1 VKREPTLCE
10 NRKRWGIR
18 GNSRAEKIKTR
29 ESDAPGDSPGASP
42 LSVDDY
48 RRFLFE
54 RYTFRVITRLEE
66 INVHIAK
73 WIGGL
78 CGSAVLLWAAL
89 YQFNSALASGT
100 EQEQKGDSPAL
111 TIYNQ
116 QFAVVRQKLPLD
128 LRSGVNHIQVTDITA
143 HLEPDSVILRPLDP
157 SRHLQILEQ
166 NYRNDPVS
174 QQLLLSL
181 YEGKTIDF
189 LETDKDGTARTV
201 PGKIIRSGYVPHY
214 AALQTYSPQY
224 AAQQAAVAQGS
235 EQPVIEVNGKLQ
247 FSLPGQPLFPALAD
261 DTVLKPTLSWEL
273 LSDKPGAILAEF
285 SYVTG
290 GMNWEASYNVIA
302 PLKSNVLELV
312 GWVTLDNQSGKTF
325 RDARLKLMA
334 GDVNKVPPPMAM
346 VMGRAGAA
354 AFGVGGGQFGPP
366 VTEKAFDEYHLYT
379 LEHPTTLHDRE
390 TKQVEMVRAAGIQSK
405 TLYVY
410 DGLKVEQ
417 NYQNWPMESIRQQES
432 YGILCNP
439 KVWVMQEFKN
449 SSENHLGMPLPK
461 GRVRFY
467 RRDDDGQLEF
477 TGENDIDH
485 TAKDETIRLYTGN
498 AFDMTG
504 ERSRTDYRADFNA
517 RWLDESF
524 EIKLRNHKSEPAEV
538 RIVEHL
544 YRWTNWDIIKNS
556 EPFKKLDSRS
566 MESLVQIPAG
576 GEKTV
581 SYKVHYSW

>member
-1 VKREPTLCE
+1 MRIVQQIGSWCLC
-10 NRKRWGIR
+10 
-18 GNSRAEKIKTR
+18 
-29 ESDAPGDSPGASP
+29 
-42 LSVDDY
+42 
-48 RRFLFE
+48 
-54 RYTFRVITRLEE
+54 
-66 INVHIAK
+66 
-73 WIGGL
+73 
-78 CGSAVLLWAAL
+78 AVLLWGL
-89 YQFNSALASGT
+89 PLQFGQAFASDA
-100 EQEQKGDSPAL
+100 EAELRGDSPAL

-128 LRSGVNHIQVTDITA
+128 LRSGVNHLQVTDITA
-143 HLEPDSVILRPLDP
+143 HLEPDSVILRSLDTG
-157 SRHLQILEQ
+157 RHLQILEQ

-201 PGKIIRSGYVPHY
+201 QGKIIRSGYVPHY
-214 AALQTYSPQY
+214 AAFQSYGPQY

-273 LSDKPGAILAEF
+273 LTDKPGTTSAEF

-302 PLKSNVLELV
+302 PPKSNVLELV

-325 RDARLKLMA
+325 HDARVKLMA
-334 GDVNKVPPPMAM
+334 GDVNKVPPP
-346 VMGRAGAA
+346 GAA
-354 AFGVGGGQFGPP
+354 VFGSAGMVQAGIGGGQFGPP
-366 VTEKAFDEYHLYT
+366 VTEKTFDEYHLYT

-405 TLYVY
+405 TVYIY
-410 DGLKVEQ
+410 DGFRVEQ
-417 NYQNWPMESIRQQES
+417 NYQNWPLESIRQQES
-432 YGILCNP
+432 YGILFNP

-449 SSENHLGMPLPK
+449 STENHLGMPLPK

-485 TAKDETIRLYTGN
+485 TPKDETIRLYTGN

-504 ERSRTDYRADFNA
+504 ERTRTDYRSDFNA
-517 RWLDESF
+517 RWIDESF
-524 EIKLRNHKSEPAEV
+524 EIKVRNHKSEPVDV

-544 YRWTNWDIIKNS
+544 YRWTSWDILKNS
-556 EPFKKLDSRS
+556 ESFKKLDNRTI
-566 MESLVQIPAG
+566 EFLVQVPAD
-576 GEKTV
+576 GEKAV
-581 SYKVHYSW
+581 NYKVHYAW

>member
-1 VKREPTLCE
+1 VPFQFDRVF
-10 NRKRWGIR
+10 
-18 GNSRAEKIKTR
+18 A
-29 ESDAPGDSPGASP
+29 SDA
-42 LSVDDY
+42 
-48 RRFLFE
+48 
-54 RYTFRVITRLEE
+54 EE
-66 INVHIAK
+66 ELRAN
-73 WIGGL
+73 
-78 CGSAVLLWAAL
+78 
-89 YQFNSALASGT
+89 
-100 EQEQKGDSPAL
+100 SPAL

-128 LRSGVNHIQVTDITA
+128 LRSGVNHVQVTDITA
-143 HLEPDSVILRPLDP
+143 HLEPDSVVLRSLENN
-157 SRHLQILEQ
+157 RRLQILEQ

-189 LETDKDGTARTV
+189 QEIDKDGNARTV
-201 PGKIIRSGYVPHY
+201 QGKIIRSGYVPHY
-214 AALQTYSPQY
+214 TAFQSYGPQY
-224 AAQQAAVAQGS
+224 AAQQTAVAQGS
-235 EQPVIEVNGKLQ
+235 EQPVIEVGGKLQ

-273 LSDKPGAILAEF
+273 LTDKPGATSAEF

-302 PLKSNVLELV
+302 PPKSNVLELV

-334 GDVNKVPPPMAM
+334 GDVNKVPPPGF
-346 VMGRAGAA
+346 VVSAGAG
-354 AFGVGGGQFGPP
+354 FGMAGGTLGGLYGPP
-366 VTEKAFDEYHLYT
+366 VTEKTFDEYHLYT

-405 TLYVY
+405 TVYVY
-410 DGLKVEQ
+410 DGFKVEQ

-432 YGILCNP
+432 YGTLSNP

-449 SSENHLGMPLPK
+449 SSDNHLGMPLPK

-477 TGENDIDH
+477 TGENNIDH
-485 TAKDETIRLYTGN
+485 TPKDETIRLYTGN
-498 AFDMTG
+498 AFDITG
-504 ERSRTDYRADFNA
+504 ERTRTQYAADFNA
-517 RWLDESF
+517 RWIDESF
-524 EIKLRNHKSEPAEV
+524 EIKVRNHKSDPVEV

-544 YRWTNWDIIKNS
+544 YRWTSWDIIKNS
-556 EPFKKLDSRS
+556 DPFKKLDSRTV
-566 MESLVQIPAG
+566 EFLVQIPPD

-581 SYKVHYSW
+581 TYKVHYSW

>member
-1 VKREPTLCE
+1 MPIAVPSVAGNPGQWSASKRSNCRTQEVNVDIVRRIGTLC
-10 NRKRWGIR
+10 
-18 GNSRAEKIKTR
+18 
-29 ESDAPGDSPGASP
+29 
-42 LSVDDY
+42 L
-48 RRFLFE
+48 
-54 RYTFRVITRLEE
+54 
-66 INVHIAK
+66 
-73 WIGGL
+73 
-78 CGSAVLLWAAL
+78 SAVLIWGAPYLL
-89 YQFNSALASGT
+89 NSAFAIGT
-100 EQEQKGDSPAL
+100 EQEQRGDSPAL

-116 QFAVVRQKLPLD
+116 QFAVVRQRLPLD
-128 LRSGVNHIQVTDITA
+128 LRSGVNHIQITDITA
-143 HLEPDSVILRPLDP
+143 HLEPDSVILRSMDAG
-157 SRHLQILEQ
+157 RRLQILEQ

-189 LETDKDGTARTV
+189 LETDKDGAARTV
-201 PGKIIRSGYVPHY
+201 QGKIIRSGYVPHY
-214 AALQTYSPQY
+214 NAFQSYGPQY

-273 LSDKPGAILAEF
+273 LTDKPGATTAEF

-302 PLKSNVLELV
+302 PPKSSVLELV

-334 GDVNKVPPPMAM
+334 GDVNKVPPPGA
-346 VMGRAGAA
+346 VVATFGRAI
-354 AFGVGGGQFGPP
+354 AFGGAGGQFAPP
-366 VTEKAFDEYHLYT
+366 VTEKTFDEYHLYT

-405 TLYVY
+405 TIYVY
-410 DGLKVEQ
+410 DGFRVDQ
-417 NYQNWPMESIRQQES
+417 NYQNWSLESIRQQES
-432 YGILCNP
+432 YGILSNP

-485 TAKDETIRLYTGN
+485 TPKDETIRLYTGN

-524 EIKLRNHKSEPAEV
+524 EIKVRNHKSDLVEV

-556 EPFKKLDSRS
+556 DPFKKLDSRT
-566 MESLVQIPAG
+566 MEFLVQIPPG